1 MNTRTKSFLI
11 YIGGIVTGII
21 LTFAY
26 FHLSSTNTNDKLV
39 MFDEP
44 RQEIYAKVFEI
55 MQVLPNGNALAT
67 VDSSINYGM
76 VVLFLAGNETSYY
89 DDQKIYVSSDMRVM
103 QVGTF
108 RYMTR
113 EEMVKAVPVV
123 AIMDK

>member
-1 MNTRTKSFLI
+1 M
-11 YIGGIVTGII
+11 TGII

-26 FHLSSTNTNDKLV
+26 FHLSSTNMNDKLV

-44 RQEIYAKVFEI
+44 RQEIHAKVFEI

-89 DDQKIYVSSDMRVM
+89 DDQKIYVSSDTHVM

-113 EEMVKAVPVV
+113 EEMVKTVPVV

>member
-1 MNTRTKSFLI
+1 MCTAL
-11 YIGGIVTGII
+11 
-21 LTFAY
+21 L
-26 FHLSSTNTNDKLV
+26 
-39 MFDEP
+39 
-44 RQEIYAKVFEI
+44 
-55 MQVLPNGNALAT
+55 LPNCRDAFLRLTASCQVFATGDFIRLSCLLRRKNASLQVFVELT
-67 VDSSINYGM
+67 INYGM

-113 EEMVKAVPVV
+113 EEMVKTVPVV